1 MVLANS
7 AWHVLSIIIIFII
20 GCLII
25 TFTGRR
31 TNTSTSRSLAIYS
44 WHTIFCILYAS
55 YVINYGGDA
64 VKYFNTSLKSE
75 VDLSIGTSGIIYLTR
90 IFTFYLDTSF
100 LGTALVFNIFGAI
113 GLVTFDASLRII
125 VSDKSKSLRLL
136 ATLIVFLPSI
146 SFWSSGIGKD
156 SLSFLAANLALWSSL
171 ELKQRTW
178 LLFLAILVM
187 YFVRPHIAGIMILAL
202 AGSVAFQ
209 TNTPIKQRF
218 LLGGTVIATAIFLI
232 PYALNYAGVNDVSNS
247 DSLLSYVEQ
256 RQSYNMHGGGG
267 IDISSMT
274 LPTQLFTYLF
284 RPLPFEAQSLSAFA
298 ASIDNL
304 ILLFIFILGG
314 RAIIMK
320 RKQKRLLDD
329 YRLFLWLYSLGC
341 WLILAMTTANLGI
354 SLRQKWMFLPILIFL
369 LMSVIGKSKSIID
382 K

>member
-1 MVLANS
+1 V
-7 AWHVLSIIIIFII
+7 
-20 GCLII
+20 
-25 TFTGRR
+25 
-31 TNTSTSRSLAIYS
+31 
-44 WHTIFCILYAS
+44 LYAY

-64 VKYFNTSLKSE
+64 VIYFNNSLKYE
-75 VDLSIGTSGIIYLTR
+75 VDLSTGTSGIIYLTR

-113 GLVTFDASLRII
+113 GLLTFDASLRII

-382 K
+382 KN